1 MFPNPEQHDFIYIS
15 IIAAIF
21 AYGGMLTLGVP
32 AFFILRAIN
41 HTAFWI
47 AGVLGFAIGGLTWI
61 VFFVLFGI
69 SLGNSLAFVWR
80 EAGNIVAGALGS
92 IVGAT
97 LWLMPDQTARAR
109 RLMPE
114 NLRFGIGKSHHLT
127 ALSLQSKARILSSA

>member
-1 MFPNPEQHDFIYIS
+1 VVPDPEQHHLIYLTT

-32 AFFILRAIN
+32 AFLILRAGN

-47 AGVLGFAIGGLTWI
+47 AAVLGFAIGGLTWV

-69 SLGNSLAFVWR
+69 SLGNSPTFVGR
-80 EAGNIVAGALGS
+80 EAGNVATWSAVLPTGALGS

-97 LWLMPDQTARAR
+97 LWLIARPDRACSP
-109 RLMPE
+109 LD
-114 NLRFGIGKSHHLT
+114 
-127 ALSLQSKARILSSA
+127 A